1 MLASLPV
8 APLKGAHKLVLSDV
22 LAPRPLGSE
31 GVGGG
36 EGSRVD
42 VPDSSSPAAKCGADT
57 APHSPYT
64 TALRRQPSMMTAQPL
79 MARSFRPA
87 SAPRWLLCGASGSP
101 AVFALPWGRASDDD
115 EAEATFPTAVE
126 LLNEPL
132 LDAARVLDFYQRGA
146 EAVRRH
152 MGADVAVVINLYR
165 AQSIFTHAWGSFDW
179 NLPARRFP
187 NVLYDFHVYTCFHY
201 AAWMPL

>member
-1 MLASLPV
+1 M
-8 APLKGAHKLVLSDV
+8 
-22 LAPRPLGSE
+22 
-31 GVGGG
+31 
-36 EGSRVD
+36 
-42 VPDSSSPAAKCGADT
+42 PDSSSPAAKCGADT

-126 LLNEPL
+126 LLNEPSTVL
-132 LDAARVLDFYQRGA
+132 EPTPQHGVVAMHHITSMRAANTSPTRLALGQNAPIFRA
-146 EAVRRH
+146 RERR
-152 MGADVAVVINLYR
+152 
-165 AQSIFTHAWGSFDW
+165 Q
-179 NLPARRFP
+179 
-187 NVLYDFHVYTCFHY
+187 HVSLCSC
-201 AAWMPL
+201 